1 MEHILLGTVYL
12 VGRILEQDI
21 LLNRCL
27 KCLSDDCVIMND
39 RVCRAVVCQNALVE
53 VLLDARRADA
63 VPARHTDG
71 SIKSHIHL
79 FGGAAGQ
86 LLHCDHY
93 RGRLRGLSKH
103 LAGTNVHRV
112 VRCESGALEVLQ
124 ARITGNIRCNAT
136 AGGFRQRADNED
148 GVITTIN
155 GHRFGDL
162 DIDLNDF
169 VDIHVVSLLYSFR
182 ISFLTSTSSN
192 HPASMS
198 ATFLDAALAWSSEY
212 SPSIGAKAAYSLVRC
227 TKST

>member
-1 MEHILLGTVYL
+1 
-12 VGRILEQDI
+12 
-21 LLNRCL
+21 
-27 KCLSDDCVIMND
+27 MND
-39 RVCRAVVCQNALVE
+39 RSAKHCIRYRRGRNAGCFADTQLFIGFCPVGNALVE

-71 SIKSHIHL
+71 SVKSHIHL

-86 LLHCDHY
+86 LLHRDHY
-93 RGRLRGLSKH
+93 RGRLWGLPKH